1 MVTTDFHTKPV
12 PPRQPT
18 KAKIYHAENENGR
31 IAFIYEAS
39 PLDLSARGIQTAGF
53 AVYFEAY
60 FEAYSSRFIPH
71 F

>member
-53 AVYFEAY
+53 AVYFEAC
-60 FEAYSSRFIPH
+60 SSRFIPH
-71 F
+71 FL